1 MNDFHKIESKKSG
14 KDNINISKKPSLK
27 RNSAPRLKNLGQFI
41 LGDKIGEGTFG
52 IVRLATHILT
62 GEKVAIK
69 ILDKRKITEDVD
81 KEHVDREIKI
91 LKMLRH
97 TNIVHLFYVI
107 QNSTSISLIMEY
119 SSGKDLFDYLAT
131 KKRLSE
137 MEACSLFQ
145 QLISGLD
152 YLHKLKVA
160 HRDLK
165 PENLLLDHEHKNI
178 KLVDFGLSNI
188 YHSNELLSTSCGS
201 PSYAAPEMLN
211 SKEYDGSKVDIWS
224 SGIILFAM
232 ICGYLPFEDKDK
244 ENLYKKIQEG
254 IFSIPSF
261 VSEQAKDLIQRILV
275 TEPTKRMT
283 IHHIKNH
290 PWFNLI
296 SPKINVNEGLLIKVV
311 VIPIDEDLVAKMEE
325 FSYKKEVVRANV
337 IANKLNHIT
346 TTYYLLL
353 QEKIRKGIPSV
364 ADLKS
369 SEFISYINNQCNLLK
384 SYHYNLEEVIK
395 SRAFIKEEKKEKTEE
410 KKTSSNESHKIQK
423 KEEENNDND
432 ELNTTT
438 FLPSNT
444 NTKNTKDIPDKPKK
458 KESNKDIKPHQIT
471 VETNEQLYIKP
482 KRLKSSN
489 TPMNLHLK
497 SIHSPSNNI
506 TKTNYNITN
515 QYKKQARLKRSFHT
529 TKTDQKSLIT
539 LSTNQTNRHQ
549 YSKTA
554 IEYKHTMNEHINVNK
569 VIKPHTT
576 KERKKVF
583 SNVKCVEIKLD
594 TEKEKKNKK
603 IPCNSNLPM
612 PIKINTKDKTNLIS
626 NQSNNIVNHI

>member
-1 MNDFHKIESKKSG
+1 MNDFHKIESKKSS

-81 KEHVDREIKI
+81 KEHVEREIKI

-119 SSGKDLFDYLAT
+119 SSGKDLFDYLAA

-137 MEACSLFQ
+137 MEACGLFQ

-244 ENLYKKIQEG
+244 DNLYKKIQAG
-254 IFSIPSF
+254 VFSIPSF
-261 VSEQAKDLIQRILV
+261 VSEQARDLIQRILV
-275 TEPTKRMT
+275 TDPTKRMT

-296 SPKINVNEGLLIKVV
+296 NPKINVNEGLLIKVV
-311 VIPIDEDLVAKMEE
+311 VIPIDEDLVTKMEE

-337 IANKLNHIT
+337 LANKLNHIT

-369 SEFISYINNQCNLLK
+369 SEFITYINDQCNLLK

-395 SRAFIKEEKKEKTEE
+395 SRAFIKEEKKDKTEE
-410 KKTSSNESHKIQK
+410 KKTHSNEPHKPQ
-423 KEEENNDND
+423 KEEEANND

-438 FLPSNT
+438 FLPT
-444 NTKNTKDIPDKPKK
+444 NTKEIPNKPKK
-458 KESNKDIKPHQIT
+458 RESNKDIKPHQIT
-471 VETNEQLYIKP
+471 VDTNEQLYIKP

-515 QYKKQARLKRSFHT
+515 QYKKQTKLKRSFHT

-539 LSTNQTNRHQ
+539 LSTNQTKRHQ

-554 IEYKHTMNEHINVNK
+554 IEYKHSMNEHINVNK

-594 TEKEKKNKK
+594 TTKEKKNKK
-603 IPCNSNLPM
+603 NPCNNISPM
-612 PIKINTKDKTNLIS
+612 PIKINIKDK
-626 NQSNNIVNHI
+626 NQNNVVNHI

>member
-1 MNDFHKIESKKSG
+1 MNDFHKIESKKSS

-69 ILDKRKITEDVD
+69 ILDKRKITEDID
-81 KEHVDREIKI
+81 KEHVEREIKI

-97 TNIVHLFYVI
+97 INIVHLFYVI

-119 SSGKDLFDYLAT
+119 SSGKDLFDYLAA

-137 MEACSLFQ
+137 MEACGLFQ

-244 ENLYKKIQEG
+244 DNLYKKIQAG
-254 IFSIPSF
+254 VFSIPSF
-261 VSEQAKDLIQRILV
+261 VSEQARDLIQRILV
-275 TEPTKRMT
+275 TDPTKRMT

-311 VIPIDEDLVAKMEE
+311 VIPIDEDLVTKMEE

-337 IANKLNHIT
+337 LANKLNHIT

-369 SEFISYINNQCNLLK
+369 SEFITYINDQCNLLK

-395 SRAFIKEEKKEKTEE
+395 SIAFIKEEKKDKTEE
-410 KKTSSNESHKIQK
+410 KKTHSNEPHKPQ
-423 KEEENNDND
+423 KEEEANND

-438 FLPSNT
+438 FLPT
-444 NTKNTKDIPDKPKK
+444 NTKEIPNKPKK
-458 KESNKDIKPHQIT
+458 RESNKDIKPHQIT
-471 VETNEQLYIKP
+471 VDTNEQLYIKP

-515 QYKKQARLKRSFHT
+515 QYKKQTKLKRSFHT

-539 LSTNQTNRHQ
+539 LSTNQTKRHQ

-554 IEYKHTMNEHINVNK
+554 IEYKHSMNEHINVNK

-594 TEKEKKNKK
+594 TKKEKKNKK
-603 IPCNSNLPM
+603 NPCNNISPM
-612 PIKINTKDKTNLIS
+612 PIKINIKDK
-626 NQSNNIVNHI
+626 NQNNVVNHI

>member
-1 MNDFHKIESKKSG
+1 MNDFHKIESKKSS

-81 KEHVDREIKI
+81 KEHVEREIKI

-119 SSGKDLFDYLAT
+119 SSGKDLFDYLAA

-137 MEACSLFQ
+137 MEACGLFQ

-244 ENLYKKIQEG
+244 DNLYKKIQAG
-254 IFSIPSF
+254 VFSIPSF
-261 VSEQAKDLIQRILV
+261 VSEQARDLIQRILV
-275 TEPTKRMT
+275 TDPTKRMT

-311 VIPIDEDLVAKMEE
+311 VIPIDEDLVTKMEE

-337 IANKLNHIT
+337 LANKLNHIT

-369 SEFISYINNQCNLLK
+369 SEFITYINDQCNLLK

-395 SRAFIKEEKKEKTEE
+395 SRAFIKEEKKDKTEE
-410 KKTSSNESHKIQK
+410 KKTHSNEPHKPQ
-423 KEEENNDND
+423 KEEEANND

-438 FLPSNT
+438 FLPT
-444 NTKNTKDIPDKPKK
+444 NTKEIPNKPKK
-458 KESNKDIKPHQIT
+458 RESNKDIKPHQIT
-471 VETNEQLYIKP
+471 VDTNEQLYIKP

-515 QYKKQARLKRSFHT
+515 QYKKQTRLKRSFHI

-539 LSTNQTNRHQ
+539 LSTNQTKRHQ

-554 IEYKHTMNEHINVNK
+554 IEYKHSMNEHINVNK

-603 IPCNSNLPM
+603 NPCNNISPM
-612 PIKINTKDKTNLIS
+612 PIKINIKDK
-626 NQSNNIVNHI
+626 NQNNVVNHI

>member
-1 MNDFHKIESKKSG
+1 MNDFHKIESKKSS

-81 KEHVDREIKI
+81 KEHVEREIKI

-119 SSGKDLFDYLAT
+119 SSGKDLFDYLAA

-137 MEACSLFQ
+137 MEACGLFQ

-244 ENLYKKIQEG
+244 DNLYKKIQAG
-254 IFSIPSF
+254 VFSIPSF
-261 VSEQAKDLIQRILV
+261 VSEQGRDLIQRILV
-275 TEPTKRMT
+275 TDPTKRMT

-311 VIPIDEDLVAKMEE
+311 VIPIDEDLVTKMEE

-337 IANKLNHIT
+337 LANKLNHIT

-369 SEFISYINNQCNLLK
+369 SEFIRYINDQCNLLK

-395 SRAFIKEEKKEKTEE
+395 SRAFIKEEKKDKTEE
-410 KKTSSNESHKIQK
+410 KKTHSNEPHKPQ
-423 KEEENNDND
+423 KEEEANND

-438 FLPSNT
+438 FLPT
-444 NTKNTKDIPDKPKK
+444 NTKEIPNKPKK
-458 KESNKDIKPHQIT
+458 RESNKDIKPHQIT
-471 VETNEQLYIKP
+471 VDTNEQLYIKP

-515 QYKKQARLKRSFHT
+515 QYKKQTKLKRSFHT

-539 LSTNQTNRHQ
+539 LSTNQTKRHQ

-554 IEYKHTMNEHINVNK
+554 IEYKHSMNEHINVNK

-594 TEKEKKNKK
+594 TKKEKKNKK
-603 IPCNSNLPM
+603 NPCNNISPM
-612 PIKINTKDKTNLIS
+612 PIKINIKDK
-626 NQSNNIVNHI
+626 NQNNVVNHI

>member
-1 MNDFHKIESKKSG
+1 MNDFHKIESKKSC

-81 KEHVDREIKI
+81 KEHVEREIKI

-119 SSGKDLFDYLAT
+119 SSGKDLFDYLAA

-137 MEACSLFQ
+137 MEACGLFQ

-244 ENLYKKIQEG
+244 DNLYKKIQAG
-254 IFSIPSF
+254 VFSIPSF
-261 VSEQAKDLIQRILV
+261 VSEQARDLIQRILV
-275 TEPTKRMT
+275 TDPTKRMT

-296 SPKINVNEGLLIKVV
+296 NPKINVNEGLLIKVV
-311 VIPIDEDLVAKMEE
+311 VIPIDEDLVTKMEE

-337 IANKLNHIT
+337 LANKLNHIT

-369 SEFISYINNQCNLLK
+369 SEFITYINDQCNLLK

-395 SRAFIKEEKKEKTEE
+395 SIAFIKEEKKDKTEE
-410 KKTSSNESHKIQK
+410 KKTHSNEPHKPQ
-423 KEEENNDND
+423 KEEEANND

-438 FLPSNT
+438 FLPT
-444 NTKNTKDIPDKPKK
+444 NTKEIPNKPKK
-458 KESNKDIKPHQIT
+458 RESNKDIKPHQIT
-471 VETNEQLYIKP
+471 VDTNEQLYIKP

-515 QYKKQARLKRSFHT
+515 QYKKQTKLKRSFHT

-539 LSTNQTNRHQ
+539 LSTNQTKRHQ

-554 IEYKHTMNEHINVNK
+554 IEYKHSMNEHINVNK

-594 TEKEKKNKK
+594 TKKEKKNKK
-603 IPCNSNLPM
+603 NPCNNISPM
-612 PIKINTKDKTNLIS
+612 PIKINIKDK
-626 NQSNNIVNHI
+626 NQNNVVNHI

>member
-1 MNDFHKIESKKSG
+1 MNDFHKIESKKSS

-81 KEHVDREIKI
+81 KEHVEREIKI

-119 SSGKDLFDYLAT
+119 SSGKDLFDYLAA

-137 MEACSLFQ
+137 MEACGLFQ

-244 ENLYKKIQEG
+244 DNLYKKIQAG
-254 IFSIPSF
+254 VFSIPSF
-261 VSEQAKDLIQRILV
+261 VSEQARDLIQRILV
-275 TEPTKRMT
+275 TDPTKRMT

-311 VIPIDEDLVAKMEE
+311 VIPIDEDLVTKMEE

-337 IANKLNHIT
+337 LANKLNHIT

-369 SEFISYINNQCNLLK
+369 SEFITYINDQCNLLK
-384 SYHYNLEEVIK
+384 SNHYNLEEVIK
-395 SRAFIKEEKKEKTEE
+395 SRAFIKEEKKDKTEE
-410 KKTSSNESHKIQK
+410 KKTHSNEPHKPQ
-423 KEEENNDND
+423 KEEEANND

-438 FLPSNT
+438 FLPT
-444 NTKNTKDIPDKPKK
+444 NTKEIPNKPKK
-458 KESNKDIKPHQIT
+458 RESNKDIKPHQIT
-471 VETNEQLYIKP
+471 VDTNEQLYIKP

-515 QYKKQARLKRSFHT
+515 QYKKQTKLKRSFHT

-539 LSTNQTNRHQ
+539 LSTNQTKRHQ

-554 IEYKHTMNEHINVNK
+554 IEYKHSMNEHINVNK

-594 TEKEKKNKK
+594 TKKEKKNKK
-603 IPCNSNLPM
+603 NPCNNISPM
-612 PIKINTKDKTNLIS
+612 PIKINIKDK
-626 NQSNNIVNHI
+626 NQNNVVNHI

>member
-1 MNDFHKIESKKSG
+1 MNDFHKIESKKSS

-81 KEHVDREIKI
+81 KEHVEREIKI

-119 SSGKDLFDYLAT
+119 SSGKDLFDYLAA

-137 MEACSLFQ
+137 MEACGLFQ

-244 ENLYKKIQEG
+244 DNLYKKIQAG
-254 IFSIPSF
+254 VFSIPSF
-261 VSEQAKDLIQRILV
+261 VSEQARDLIQRILV
-275 TEPTKRMT
+275 TDPTKRMT

-311 VIPIDEDLVAKMEE
+311 VIPIDEDLVTKMEE

-337 IANKLNHIT
+337 LANKLNHIT

-369 SEFISYINNQCNLLK
+369 SEFITYINDQCNLLK

-395 SRAFIKEEKKEKTEE
+395 SRAFIKEEKKDKTEE
-410 KKTSSNESHKIQK
+410 KKTHSNEPHKPQ
-423 KEEENNDND
+423 KEEEANND

-438 FLPSNT
+438 FLPT
-444 NTKNTKDIPDKPKK
+444 NTKEIPNKPKK
-458 KESNKDIKPHQIT
+458 RESNKDIKPHQIT
-471 VETNEQLYIKP
+471 VDTNEQLYIKP

-515 QYKKQARLKRSFHT
+515 QYKKQTRLKRSFHI

-539 LSTNQTNRHQ
+539 LSTNQTKRHQ

-554 IEYKHTMNEHINVNK
+554 IEYKHSMNEHINVNK

-594 TEKEKKNKK
+594 TTKEKKNKK
-603 IPCNSNLPM
+603 NPCNNISPM
-612 PIKINTKDKTNLIS
+612 PIKINIKDK
-626 NQSNNIVNHI
+626 NQNNVVNHI

>member
-1 MNDFHKIESKKSG
+1 MNDFHKIESKKSS

-81 KEHVDREIKI
+81 KEHVEREIKI

-119 SSGKDLFDYLAT
+119 SSGKDLFDYLAA

-137 MEACSLFQ
+137 MEACGLFQ

-244 ENLYKKIQEG
+244 DNLYKKIQAG
-254 IFSIPSF
+254 VFSIPSF
-261 VSEQAKDLIQRILV
+261 VSEQARDLIQRILV
-275 TEPTKRMT
+275 TDPTKRMT

-296 SPKINVNEGLLIKVV
+296 NPKINVNEGLLIKVV
-311 VIPIDEDLVAKMEE
+311 VIPIDEDLVTKMEE

-337 IANKLNHIT
+337 LANKLNHIT

-369 SEFISYINNQCNLLK
+369 SEFITYINDQCNLLK

-395 SRAFIKEEKKEKTEE
+395 SRAFIKEEKKDKTEE
-410 KKTSSNESHKIQK
+410 KKTHSNEPHKPQ
-423 KEEENNDND
+423 KEEEANND

-438 FLPSNT
+438 FLPT
-444 NTKNTKDIPDKPKK
+444 NTKEIPNKPKK
-458 KESNKDIKPHQIT
+458 RESNKDIKPHQIT
-471 VETNEQLYIKP
+471 VDTNEQLYIKP

-515 QYKKQARLKRSFHT
+515 QYKKQTKLKRSFHT

-539 LSTNQTNRHQ
+539 LSTNQTKRHQ

-554 IEYKHTMNEHINVNK
+554 IEYKHSMNEHINVNK

-594 TEKEKKNKK
+594 TKKEKKNKK
-603 IPCNSNLPM
+603 NPCNNISPM
-612 PIKINTKDKTNLIS
+612 PIKINIKDK
-626 NQSNNIVNHI
+626 NQNNVVNHI

>member
-1 MNDFHKIESKKSG
+1 MNDFHKIESKKSS

-69 ILDKRKITEDVD
+69 ILDKRKITEDID
-81 KEHVDREIKI
+81 KEHVEREIKI

-97 TNIVHLFYVI
+97 INIVHLFYVI

-119 SSGKDLFDYLAT
+119 SSGKDLFDYLAA

-137 MEACSLFQ
+137 MEACGLFQ

-244 ENLYKKIQEG
+244 DNLYKKIQAG
-254 IFSIPSF
+254 VFSIPSF
-261 VSEQAKDLIQRILV
+261 VSEQARDLIQRILV
-275 TEPTKRMT
+275 TDPTKRMT

-311 VIPIDEDLVAKMEE
+311 VIPIDEDLVTKMEE

-337 IANKLNHIT
+337 LANKLNHIT

-369 SEFISYINNQCNLLK
+369 SEFITYINDQCNLLK

-395 SRAFIKEEKKEKTEE
+395 SIAFIKEEKKDKTEE
-410 KKTSSNESHKIQK
+410 KKTHSNEPHKPQ
-423 KEEENNDND
+423 KEEEANND

-438 FLPSNT
+438 FLPT
-444 NTKNTKDIPDKPKK
+444 NTKEIPNKPRKR
-458 KESNKDIKPHQIT
+458 ESNKDIKPHQIT
-471 VETNEQLYIKP
+471 VDTNEQLYIKP

-515 QYKKQARLKRSFHT
+515 QYKKQTKLKRSFHT

-539 LSTNQTNRHQ
+539 LSTNQTKRHQ

-554 IEYKHTMNEHINVNK
+554 IEYKHSMNEHINVNK

-594 TEKEKKNKK
+594 TKKEKKNKK
-603 IPCNSNLPM
+603 NPCNNISPM
-612 PIKINTKDKTNLIS
+612 PIKINIKDK
-626 NQSNNIVNHI
+626 NQNNVVNHI

>member
-1 MNDFHKIESKKSG
+1 MNDFHKIESKKSS

-81 KEHVDREIKI
+81 KEHVEREIKI

-119 SSGKDLFDYLAT
+119 SSGKDLFDYLAA

-137 MEACSLFQ
+137 MEACGLFQ

-244 ENLYKKIQEG
+244 DNLYKKIQAG
-254 IFSIPSF
+254 VFSIPSF
-261 VSEQAKDLIQRILV
+261 VSEQARDLIQRILV
-275 TEPTKRMT
+275 TDPTKRMT

-296 SPKINVNEGLLIKVV
+296 NPKINVNEGLLIKVV
-311 VIPIDEDLVAKMEE
+311 VIPIDEDLVTKMEE

-337 IANKLNHIT
+337 LANKLNHIT

-369 SEFISYINNQCNLLK
+369 SEFITYINDQCNLLK

-395 SRAFIKEEKKEKTEE
+395 SRAFIKEEKKDKTEE
-410 KKTSSNESHKIQK
+410 KKTHSNEPHKPQK
-423 KEEENNDND
+423 VEEANND

-438 FLPSNT
+438 FLPT
-444 NTKNTKDIPDKPKK
+444 NTKKIPNKPKK
-458 KESNKDIKPHQIT
+458 RESNKDIKPHQIT
-471 VETNEQLYIKP
+471 VDTNEQLYIKP

-515 QYKKQARLKRSFHT
+515 QYKKQTRLKRSFHT

-539 LSTNQTNRHQ
+539 LSTNQTKRHQ

-554 IEYKHTMNEHINVNK
+554 IEYKHSMNEHINVNK

-594 TEKEKKNKK
+594 TKKEKKNKK
-603 IPCNSNLPM
+603 NPCNNISPM
-612 PIKINTKDKTNLIS
+612 PIKINIKDK
-626 NQSNNIVNHI
+626 NQNNVVNHI

>member
-1 MNDFHKIESKKSG
+1 MNDFHKIESKKSS

-81 KEHVDREIKI
+81 KEHVEREIKI

-119 SSGKDLFDYLAT
+119 SSGKDLFDYLAA

-137 MEACSLFQ
+137 MEACGLFQ

-244 ENLYKKIQEG
+244 DNLYKKIQAG
-254 IFSIPSF
+254 VFSIPSF
-261 VSEQAKDLIQRILV
+261 VSEQARDLIQRILV
-275 TEPTKRMT
+275 TDPTKRMT

-296 SPKINVNEGLLIKVV
+296 NPKINVNEGLLIKVV
-311 VIPIDEDLVAKMEE
+311 VIPIDEDLVTKMEE

-337 IANKLNHIT
+337 LANKLNHIT

-369 SEFISYINNQCNLLK
+369 SEFITYINDQCNLLK

-395 SRAFIKEEKKEKTEE
+395 SRAFIKEEKKDKTEE
-410 KKTSSNESHKIQK
+410 KKTHSNEPHKPQ
-423 KEEENNDND
+423 KEEEANND

-438 FLPSNT
+438 FLPT
-444 NTKNTKDIPDKPKK
+444 NTKEIPNKPKK
-458 KESNKDIKPHQIT
+458 RESNKDIKPHQIT
-471 VETNEQLYIKP
+471 VDTNEQLYIKP

-515 QYKKQARLKRSFHT
+515 QYKKQTRLKRSFHI

-539 LSTNQTNRHQ
+539 LSTNQTKRHQ

-554 IEYKHTMNEHINVNK
+554 IEYKHSMNEHINVNK

-603 IPCNSNLPM
+603 NPCNNISPM
-612 PIKINTKDKTNLIS
+612 PIKINIKDK
-626 NQSNNIVNHI
+626 NQNNVVNHI

>member
-1 MNDFHKIESKKSG
+1 MNDFHKIESKKSS

-81 KEHVDREIKI
+81 KEHVEREIKI

-119 SSGKDLFDYLAT
+119 SSGKDLFDYLAA

-137 MEACSLFQ
+137 MEACGLFQ

-244 ENLYKKIQEG
+244 DNLYKKIQAG
-254 IFSIPSF
+254 VFSIPSF
-261 VSEQAKDLIQRILV
+261 VSEQARDLIQRILV
-275 TEPTKRMT
+275 TDPTKRMT

-311 VIPIDEDLVAKMEE
+311 VIPIDEDLVTKMEE

-337 IANKLNHIT
+337 LANKLNHIT

-369 SEFISYINNQCNLLK
+369 SEFITYINDQCNLLK

-395 SRAFIKEEKKEKTEE
+395 SRAFIKEEKKDEE
-410 KKTSSNESHKIQK
+410 KKTHSNEPHKPQ
-423 KEEENNDND
+423 KEEEANND

-438 FLPSNT
+438 FLPT
-444 NTKNTKDIPDKPKK
+444 NTKEIPNKPKK
-458 KESNKDIKPHQIT
+458 RESNKDIKPHQIT
-471 VETNEQLYIKP
+471 VDTNEQLYIKP

-515 QYKKQARLKRSFHT
+515 QYKKQTRLKRSFHI

-539 LSTNQTNRHQ
+539 LSTNQTKRHQ

-554 IEYKHTMNEHINVNK
+554 IEYKHSMNEHINVNK

-594 TEKEKKNKK
+594 TKKEKKNKK
-603 IPCNSNLPM
+603 NPCNNISPM
-612 PIKINTKDKTNLIS
+612 PIKINIKDK
-626 NQSNNIVNHI
+626 NQNNVVNHI

>member
-1 MNDFHKIESKKSG
+1 MNDFHKIESKKSS

-81 KEHVDREIKI
+81 KEHVEREIKI

-119 SSGKDLFDYLAT
+119 SSGKDLFDYLAA

-137 MEACSLFQ
+137 MEACGLFQ

-244 ENLYKKIQEG
+244 DNLYKKIQAG
-254 IFSIPSF
+254 VFSIPSF
-261 VSEQAKDLIQRILV
+261 VSEQARDLIQRILV
-275 TEPTKRMT
+275 TDPTKRMT

-311 VIPIDEDLVAKMEE
+311 VIPIDEDLVTKMEE

-337 IANKLNHIT
+337 LANKLNHIT

-369 SEFISYINNQCNLLK
+369 SEFITYINDQCNLLK

-395 SRAFIKEEKKEKTEE
+395 SRAFIKEEKKDKTEE
-410 KKTSSNESHKIQK
+410 KKTHSNEPHKPQ
-423 KEEENNDND
+423 KEEEANND

-438 FLPSNT
+438 FLPT
-444 NTKNTKDIPDKPKK
+444 NTKKIPNKPKK
-458 KESNKDIKPHQIT
+458 RESNKDIKPHQIT
-471 VETNEQLYIKP
+471 VDTNEQLYIKP

-515 QYKKQARLKRSFHT
+515 QYKKQTRLKRSFHI

-539 LSTNQTNRHQ
+539 LSTNQTKRHQ

-554 IEYKHTMNEHINVNK
+554 IEYKHSMNEHINVNK

-594 TEKEKKNKK
+594 TKKEKKNKK
-603 IPCNSNLPM
+603 NPCNNISPM
-612 PIKINTKDKTNLIS
+612 PIKINIKDK
-626 NQSNNIVNHI
+626 NQNNVVNHI

>member
-1 MNDFHKIESKKSG
+1 MNDFHKIESKKSS

-81 KEHVDREIKI
+81 KEHVEREIKI

-119 SSGKDLFDYLAT
+119 SSGKDLFDYLAA

-137 MEACSLFQ
+137 MEACGLFQ

-244 ENLYKKIQEG
+244 DNLYKKIQAG
-254 IFSIPSF
+254 VFSIPSF
-261 VSEQAKDLIQRILV
+261 VSEQARDLIQRILV
-275 TEPTKRMT
+275 TDPTKRMT

-296 SPKINVNEGLLIKVV
+296 NPKINVNEGLLIKVV
-311 VIPIDEDLVAKMEE
+311 VIPIDEDLVTKMEE

-337 IANKLNHIT
+337 LANKLNHIT

-369 SEFISYINNQCNLLK
+369 SEFITYINDQCNLLK

-395 SRAFIKEEKKEKTEE
+395 SIAFIKEEKKDKTEE
-410 KKTSSNESHKIQK
+410 KKTHSNEPHKPQ
-423 KEEENNDND
+423 KEEEANND

-438 FLPSNT
+438 LLPT
-444 NTKNTKDIPDKPKK
+444 NTKEIPNKPKK
-458 KESNKDIKPHQIT
+458 RESNKDIKPHQIT
-471 VETNEQLYIKP
+471 VDTNEQLYIKP

-515 QYKKQARLKRSFHT
+515 QYKKQTKLKRSFHT

-539 LSTNQTNRHQ
+539 LSTNQTKRHQ

-554 IEYKHTMNEHINVNK
+554 IEYKHSMNEHINVNK

-594 TEKEKKNKK
+594 TKKEKKNKK
-603 IPCNSNLPM
+603 NPCNNISPM
-612 PIKINTKDKTNLIS
+612 PIKINIKDK
-626 NQSNNIVNHI
+626 NQNNVVNHI

>member
-1 MNDFHKIESKKSG
+1 MNDFHKIESKKSS

-81 KEHVDREIKI
+81 KEHVEREIKI

-119 SSGKDLFDYLAT
+119 SSGKDLFDYLAA

-137 MEACSLFQ
+137 MEACGLFQ

-244 ENLYKKIQEG
+244 DNLYKKIQAG
-254 IFSIPSF
+254 VFSIPSF
-261 VSEQAKDLIQRILV
+261 VSEQARDLIQRILV
-275 TEPTKRMT
+275 TDPTKRMT

-296 SPKINVNEGLLIKVV
+296 NPKINVNEGLLIKVV
-311 VIPIDEDLVAKMEE
+311 VIPIDEDLVTKMEE

-337 IANKLNHIT
+337 LANKLNHIT

-369 SEFISYINNQCNLLK
+369 SEFITYINDQCNLLK

-395 SRAFIKEEKKEKTEE
+395 SRAFIKEEKKDKTEE
-410 KKTSSNESHKIQK
+410 KKTHSNEPHKPQ
-423 KEEENNDND
+423 KEEEANND

-438 FLPSNT
+438 FLPT
-444 NTKNTKDIPDKPKK
+444 NTKEIPNKPKK
-458 KESNKDIKPHQIT
+458 RESNKDIKPDQIT
-471 VETNEQLYIKP
+471 VDTNEQLYIKP

-515 QYKKQARLKRSFHT
+515 QYKKQTKLKRSFHT

-539 LSTNQTNRHQ
+539 LSTNQTKRHQ

-554 IEYKHTMNEHINVNK
+554 IEYKHSMNEHINVNK

-594 TEKEKKNKK
+594 TKKEKKNKK
-603 IPCNSNLPM
+603 NPCNNISPM
-612 PIKINTKDKTNLIS
+612 PIKINIKDK
-626 NQSNNIVNHI
+626 NQNNVVNHI

>member
-1 MNDFHKIESKKSG
+1 MNDFHKIESKKSS

-81 KEHVDREIKI
+81 KEHVEREIKI

-119 SSGKDLFDYLAT
+119 SSGKDLFDYLAA

-137 MEACSLFQ
+137 MEACGLFQ

-244 ENLYKKIQEG
+244 DNLYKKIQAG
-254 IFSIPSF
+254 VFSIPSF
-261 VSEQAKDLIQRILV
+261 VSEQARDLIQRILV
-275 TEPTKRMT
+275 TDPTKRMT

-311 VIPIDEDLVAKMEE
+311 VIPIDEDLVTKMEE

-337 IANKLNHIT
+337 LANKLNHIT

-369 SEFISYINNQCNLLK
+369 SEFITYINDQCNLLK

-395 SRAFIKEEKKEKTEE
+395 SRAFIKEEKKDKTEE
-410 KKTSSNESHKIQK
+410 KKTHSNEPHKPQ
-423 KEEENNDND
+423 KEEEANND

-438 FLPSNT
+438 FLPT
-444 NTKNTKDIPDKPKK
+444 NTKAIPNKPKK
-458 KESNKDIKPHQIT
+458 RESNKDIKPHQIT
-471 VETNEQLYIKP
+471 VDTNEQLYIKP

-515 QYKKQARLKRSFHT
+515 QYKKQTKLKRSFHT

-539 LSTNQTNRHQ
+539 LSTNQTKRHQ

-554 IEYKHTMNEHINVNK
+554 IEYKHSMNEHINVNK

-594 TEKEKKNKK
+594 TKKEKKNKK
-603 IPCNSNLPM
+603 NPCNNISPM
-612 PIKINTKDKTNLIS
+612 PIKINIKDK
-626 NQSNNIVNHI
+626 NQNNVVNHI

>member
-1 MNDFHKIESKKSG
+1 MNDFHKIESKKSS

-81 KEHVDREIKI
+81 KEHVEREIKI

-119 SSGKDLFDYLAT
+119 SSGKDLFDYLAA

-137 MEACSLFQ
+137 MEACGLFQ

-244 ENLYKKIQEG
+244 DNLYKKIQAG
-254 IFSIPSF
+254 VFSIPSF
-261 VSEQAKDLIQRILV
+261 VSEQARDLIQRILV
-275 TEPTKRMT
+275 TDPTKRMT

-296 SPKINVNEGLLIKVV
+296 NPKINVNEGLLIKVV
-311 VIPIDEDLVAKMEE
+311 VIPIDEDLVTKMEE

-337 IANKLNHIT
+337 LANKLNHIT

-369 SEFISYINNQCNLLK
+369 SEFITYINDQCNLLK

-395 SRAFIKEEKKEKTEE
+395 SRAFIKEEKKDKTEE
-410 KKTSSNESHKIQK
+410 KKTHSNEPHKPQ
-423 KEEENNDND
+423 KEEEANND

-438 FLPSNT
+438 FLP
-444 NTKNTKDIPDKPKK
+444 TKTKEIPNKPKK
-458 KESNKDIKPHQIT
+458 RESNKDIKPHQIT
-471 VETNEQLYIKP
+471 VDTNEQLYIKP

-515 QYKKQARLKRSFHT
+515 QYKKQTRLKRSFHI

-539 LSTNQTNRHQ
+539 LSTNQTKRHQ

-554 IEYKHTMNEHINVNK
+554 IEYKHSMNEHINVNK

-594 TEKEKKNKK
+594 TKKEKKNKK
-603 IPCNSNLPM
+603 NPCNNISPM
-612 PIKINTKDKTNLIS
+612 PIKINIKDK
-626 NQSNNIVNHI
+626 NQNNVVNHI

>member
-1 MNDFHKIESKKSG
+1 MNDFHKIESKKSS

-81 KEHVDREIKI
+81 KEHVEREIKI

-119 SSGKDLFDYLAT
+119 SSGKDLFDYLAA

-137 MEACSLFQ
+137 MEACGLFQ

-244 ENLYKKIQEG
+244 DNLYKKIQAG
-254 IFSIPSF
+254 VFSIPSF
-261 VSEQAKDLIQRILV
+261 VSEQARDLIQRILV
-275 TEPTKRMT
+275 TDPTKRMT

-311 VIPIDEDLVAKMEE
+311 VIPIDEDLVTKMEE

-337 IANKLNHIT
+337 LANKLNHIT

-369 SEFISYINNQCNLLK
+369 SEFITYINDQCNLLK

-395 SRAFIKEEKKEKTEE
+395 SRAFIKEEKKDKTEE
-410 KKTSSNESHKIQK
+410 KKTHSNEPHKPQ
-423 KEEENNDND
+423 KEEEANND

-438 FLPSNT
+438 FLPT
-444 NTKNTKDIPDKPKK
+444 NTKEIPNKPKK
-458 KESNKDIKPHQIT
+458 RESNKDIKPHQIT
-471 VETNEQLYIKP
+471 VDTNEQLYIKP

-515 QYKKQARLKRSFHT
+515 QYKKQTKLKRSFHI

-539 LSTNQTNRHQ
+539 LSTNQTKRHQ

-554 IEYKHTMNEHINVNK
+554 IEYKHSMNEHINVNK

-594 TEKEKKNKK
+594 TKKEKKNKK
-603 IPCNSNLPM
+603 NPCNNISPM
-612 PIKINTKDKTNLIS
+612 PIKINIKDK
-626 NQSNNIVNHI
+626 NQNNVVNHI

>member
-1 MNDFHKIESKKSG
+1 MNDFHKIESKKSS

-81 KEHVDREIKI
+81 KEHVEREIKI

-119 SSGKDLFDYLAT
+119 SSGKDLFDYLAA

-137 MEACSLFQ
+137 MEACGLFQ

-244 ENLYKKIQEG
+244 DNLYKKIQAG
-254 IFSIPSF
+254 VFSIPSF
-261 VSEQAKDLIQRILV
+261 VSEQARDLIQRILV
-275 TEPTKRMT
+275 TDPTKRMT

-311 VIPIDEDLVAKMEE
+311 VIPIDEDLVTKMEE

-337 IANKLNHIT
+337 LANKLNHIT

-369 SEFISYINNQCNLLK
+369 SEFITYINDQCNLLK

-395 SRAFIKEEKKEKTEE
+395 SRAFIKEEKKDKTEE
-410 KKTSSNESHKIQK
+410 KKTHSNEPHKPQ
-423 KEEENNDND
+423 KEEEANND

-438 FLPSNT
+438 FLPT
-444 NTKNTKDIPDKPKK
+444 NTKEIPNKPKK
-458 KESNKDIKPHQIT
+458 RESNKDIKPHQIT
-471 VETNEQLYIKP
+471 VDTNEQLYIKP

-515 QYKKQARLKRSFHT
+515 QYKKQTRLKRSFHI

-539 LSTNQTNRHQ
+539 LSTNQTKRHQ

-554 IEYKHTMNEHINVNK
+554 IEYKHSMNEHINVNK

-594 TEKEKKNKK
+594 TKKEKKNKK
-603 IPCNSNLPM
+603 NPCNNISPM
-612 PIKINTKDKTNLIS
+612 PIKINIKDK
-626 NQSNNIVNHI
+626 NQNNVVNHI

>member
-1 MNDFHKIESKKSG
+1 MNDFHKIESKKSS

-81 KEHVDREIKI
+81 KEHVEREIKI

-119 SSGKDLFDYLAT
+119 SSGKDLFDYLAA

-137 MEACSLFQ
+137 MEACGLFQ

-244 ENLYKKIQEG
+244 DNLYKKIQAG
-254 IFSIPSF
+254 VFSIPSF
-261 VSEQAKDLIQRILV
+261 VSEQARDLIQRILV
-275 TEPTKRMT
+275 TDPTKRMT

-311 VIPIDEDLVAKMEE
+311 VIPIDEDLVTKMEE

-337 IANKLNHIT
+337 LANKLNHIT

-369 SEFISYINNQCNLLK
+369 SEFITYINDQCNLLK

-395 SRAFIKEEKKEKTEE
+395 SRAFIKEEKKDKTEE
-410 KKTSSNESHKIQK
+410 KKTHSNEPHKPQ
-423 KEEENNDND
+423 KEEEANND

-438 FLPSNT
+438 FLPT
-444 NTKNTKDIPDKPKK
+444 NTKEIPNKPKK
-458 KESNKDIKPHQIT
+458 RESNKDIKPHQIT
-471 VETNEQLYIKP
+471 VDTNEQLYIKP

-515 QYKKQARLKRSFHT
+515 QYKKQTKLKRSFHT

-539 LSTNQTNRHQ
+539 LSTNQTKRHQ

-554 IEYKHTMNEHINVNK
+554 IEYKHSMNEHINVNK

-594 TEKEKKNKK
+594 TKKEKKNKK
-603 IPCNSNLPM
+603 NPCNNISPM
-612 PIKINTKDKTNLIS
+612 PIKINIKDK
-626 NQSNNIVNHI
+626 NQNNVVNHI

>member
-1 MNDFHKIESKKSG
+1 MNDFHKIESKKSS

-81 KEHVDREIKI
+81 KEHVEREIKI

-119 SSGKDLFDYLAT
+119 SSGKDLFDYLAA

-137 MEACSLFQ
+137 MEACGLFQ

-244 ENLYKKIQEG
+244 DNLYKKIQAG
-254 IFSIPSF
+254 VFSIPSF
-261 VSEQAKDLIQRILV
+261 VSEQARDLIQRILV
-275 TEPTKRMT
+275 TDPTKRMT

-311 VIPIDEDLVAKMEE
+311 VIPIDEDLVTKMEE

-337 IANKLNHIT
+337 LANKLNHIT

-369 SEFISYINNQCNLLK
+369 SEFITYINDQCNLLK

-395 SRAFIKEEKKEKTEE
+395 SRAFIKEEKKDKTEE
-410 KKTSSNESHKIQK
+410 KKTHSNEPHKPQK
-423 KEEENNDND
+423 VEEANND

-438 FLPSNT
+438 FLPT
-444 NTKNTKDIPDKPKK
+444 NTKEIPNKPKK
-458 KESNKDIKPHQIT
+458 RESNKDIKPHQIT
-471 VETNEQLYIKP
+471 VDTNEQLYIKP

-515 QYKKQARLKRSFHT
+515 QYKKQTKLKRSFHT

-539 LSTNQTNRHQ
+539 LSTNQTKRHQ

-554 IEYKHTMNEHINVNK
+554 IEYKHSMNEHINVNK

-594 TEKEKKNKK
+594 TKKEKKNKK
-603 IPCNSNLPM
+603 NPCNNISPM
-612 PIKINTKDKTNLIS
+612 PIKINIKDK
-626 NQSNNIVNHI
+626 NQNNVVNHI

>member
-1 MNDFHKIESKKSG
+1 MNDFHKIESKKSS

-81 KEHVDREIKI
+81 KEHVEREIKI

-119 SSGKDLFDYLAT
+119 SSGKDLFDYLAA

-137 MEACSLFQ
+137 MEACGLFQ

-244 ENLYKKIQEG
+244 DNLYKKIQAG
-254 IFSIPSF
+254 VFSIPSF
-261 VSEQAKDLIQRILV
+261 VSEQARDLIQRILV
-275 TEPTKRMT
+275 TDPTKRMT

-296 SPKINVNEGLLIKVV
+296 NPKINVNEGLLIKVV
-311 VIPIDEDLVAKMEE
+311 VIPIDEDLVTKMEE

-337 IANKLNHIT
+337 LANKLNHIT

-369 SEFISYINNQCNLLK
+369 SEFITYINDQCNLLK

-395 SRAFIKEEKKEKTEE
+395 SRAFIKEEKKDKTEE
-410 KKTSSNESHKIQK
+410 KKTHSNEPHKPQ
-423 KEEENNDND
+423 KEEEANND

-438 FLPSNT
+438 FLPT
-444 NTKNTKDIPDKPKK
+444 NTKEIPNKPKK
-458 KESNKDIKPHQIT
+458 RESNKDIKPHQIT
-471 VETNEQLYIKP
+471 VDTNEQLYIKP

-515 QYKKQARLKRSFHT
+515 QYKKQTRLKRSFHI

-539 LSTNQTNRHQ
+539 LSTNQTKRHQ

-554 IEYKHTMNEHINVNK
+554 IEYKHSMNEHINVNK

-594 TEKEKKNKK
+594 TKKEKKNKK
-603 IPCNSNLPM
+603 NPCNNISPM
-612 PIKINTKDKTNLIS
+612 PIKINIKDK
-626 NQSNNIVNHI
+626 NQNNVVNHI

>member
-1 MNDFHKIESKKSG
+1 MNDFHKIESKKSS

-81 KEHVDREIKI
+81 KEHVEREIKI

-119 SSGKDLFDYLAT
+119 SSGKDLFDYLAA

-137 MEACSLFQ
+137 MEACGLFQ

-188 YHSNELLSTSCGS
+188 YHSNALLSTSCGS

-244 ENLYKKIQEG
+244 DNLYKKIQAG
-254 IFSIPSF
+254 VFSIPSF
-261 VSEQAKDLIQRILV
+261 VSEQARDLIQRILV
-275 TEPTKRMT
+275 TDPTKRMT

-296 SPKINVNEGLLIKVV
+296 NPKINVNEGLLIKVV
-311 VIPIDEDLVAKMEE
+311 VIPIDEDLVTKMEE

-337 IANKLNHIT
+337 LANKLNHIT

-369 SEFISYINNQCNLLK
+369 SEFITYINDQCNLLK

-395 SRAFIKEEKKEKTEE
+395 SIAFIKEEKKDKTEE
-410 KKTSSNESHKIQK
+410 KKTHSNEPHKPQ
-423 KEEENNDND
+423 KEEEANND

-438 FLPSNT
+438 FLPT
-444 NTKNTKDIPDKPKK
+444 NTKEIPNKPKK
-458 KESNKDIKPHQIT
+458 RESNKDIKPHQIT
-471 VETNEQLYIKP
+471 VDTNEQLYIKP

-515 QYKKQARLKRSFHT
+515 QYKKQTKLKRSFHT

-539 LSTNQTNRHQ
+539 LSTNQTKRHQ

-554 IEYKHTMNEHINVNK
+554 IEYKHSMNEHINVNK

-594 TEKEKKNKK
+594 TKKEKKNKK
-603 IPCNSNLPM
+603 NPCNNISPM
-612 PIKINTKDKTNLIS
+612 PIKINIKDK
-626 NQSNNIVNHI
+626 NQNNVVNHI

>member
-1 MNDFHKIESKKSG
+1 MNDFHKIESKKSS

-81 KEHVDREIKI
+81 KEHVEREIKI

-119 SSGKDLFDYLAT
+119 SSGKDLFDYLAA

-137 MEACSLFQ
+137 MEACGLFQ

-244 ENLYKKIQEG
+244 DNLYKKIQAG
-254 IFSIPSF
+254 VFSIPSF
-261 VSEQAKDLIQRILV
+261 VSEQARDLIQRILV
-275 TEPTKRMT
+275 TDPTKRMT

-311 VIPIDEDLVAKMEE
+311 VIPIDEDLVTKMEE

-337 IANKLNHIT
+337 LANKLNHIT

-369 SEFISYINNQCNLLK
+369 SEFIAYINDQCNLLK

-395 SRAFIKEEKKEKTEE
+395 SRAFIKEEKKDKTEE
-410 KKTSSNESHKIQK
+410 KKTHSNEPHKPQ
-423 KEEENNDND
+423 KEEEANND

-438 FLPSNT
+438 FLPT
-444 NTKNTKDIPDKPKK
+444 NTKEIPNKPKK
-458 KESNKDIKPHQIT
+458 RESNKDIKPHQIT
-471 VETNEQLYIKP
+471 VDTNEQLYIKP

-515 QYKKQARLKRSFHT
+515 QYKKQTRLKRSFHT
-529 TKTDQKSLIT
+529 TKTDQKSLTT
-539 LSTNQTNRHQ
+539 LPTNQTKRHQ

-554 IEYKHTMNEHINVNK
+554 IEYMHSMNEHINVNK

-594 TEKEKKNKK
+594 TKKEKKNKK
-603 IPCNSNLPM
+603 NPCNNISPM
-612 PIKINTKDKTNLIS
+612 PIKINIKDK
-626 NQSNNIVNHI
+626 NQNNVVNHI

>member
-1 MNDFHKIESKKSG
+1 MNDFHKIESKKSS

-81 KEHVDREIKI
+81 KEHVEREIKI

-119 SSGKDLFDYLAT
+119 SSGKDLFDYLAA

-137 MEACSLFQ
+137 MEACGLFQ

-244 ENLYKKIQEG
+244 DNLYKKIQAG
-254 IFSIPSF
+254 VFSIPSF
-261 VSEQAKDLIQRILV
+261 VSEQARDLIQRILV
-275 TEPTKRMT
+275 TDPTKRMT

-296 SPKINVNEGLLIKVV
+296 NPKINVNEGLLIKVV
-311 VIPIDEDLVAKMEE
+311 VIPIDEDLVTKMEE

-337 IANKLNHIT
+337 LANKLNHIT

-369 SEFISYINNQCNLLK
+369 SEFITYINDQCNLLK

-395 SRAFIKEEKKEKTEE
+395 SRAFIKEEKKDKTEE
-410 KKTSSNESHKIQK
+410 KKTHSNEPHKPQ
-423 KEEENNDND
+423 KEEEANND

-438 FLPSNT
+438 FLPT
-444 NTKNTKDIPDKPKK
+444 NTKEIPNKPKK
-458 KESNKDIKPHQIT
+458 RESNKDIKPHQIT
-471 VETNEQLYIKP
+471 VDTNEQLYIKP

-515 QYKKQARLKRSFHT
+515 QYKKQTKLKRSFHI

-539 LSTNQTNRHQ
+539 LSTNQTKRHQ

-554 IEYKHTMNEHINVNK
+554 IEYKHSMNEHINVNK

-594 TEKEKKNKK
+594 TKKEKKNKK
-603 IPCNSNLPM
+603 NPCNNISPM
-612 PIKINTKDKTNLIS
+612 PIKINIKDK
-626 NQSNNIVNHI
+626 NQNNVVNHI